1 MAKYRLSRRADNDLT
16 EIAEYTIREFGIEQ
30 ARHYRDAL
38 EACFLTLADNPLMG
52 HSAEQFAPQ
61 LRRFEHESHIVF
73 YVPEDAGVL
82 VIRILHERMDVAKH
96 LFG

>member
-1 MAKYRLSRRADNDLT
+1 MAKYRLSKRADNDLV

-38 EACFLTLADNPLMG
+38 EVCFSTLADNPLMG

-73 YVPEDAGVL
+73 YMPEDVGVL
-82 VIRILHERMDVAKH
+82 VVRILHERLDVDHH
-96 LFG
+96 LFR